1 MEVRN
6 VYIENIDLTS
16 AVKEIIGLLIR
27 NNISYVLIE
36 ESDYIE
42 LHFLDFIY
50 RFSFSKGS
58 NLPNNHYANIMQL
71 NELELLNISCKE
83 IAASKNKNS
92 FEDIATASYKR
103 KKERPGFKRYTKKD
117 MKREKNKYRI
127 T

>member
-1 MEVRN
+1 MKVRN
-6 VYIENIDLTS
+6 VYIENINLISVTE
-16 AVKEIIGLLIR
+16 EIVGLLIR
-27 NNISYVLIE
+27 NNISHVLIK

-50 RFSFSKGS
+50 RFSFSKEAS
-58 NLPNNHYANIMQL
+58 LPNKHYASIMQL
-71 NELELLNISCKE
+71 SELELLNISCKE
-83 IAASKNKNS
+83 IADYKNKNS
-92 FEDIATASYKR
+92 FVDISTPSYKR